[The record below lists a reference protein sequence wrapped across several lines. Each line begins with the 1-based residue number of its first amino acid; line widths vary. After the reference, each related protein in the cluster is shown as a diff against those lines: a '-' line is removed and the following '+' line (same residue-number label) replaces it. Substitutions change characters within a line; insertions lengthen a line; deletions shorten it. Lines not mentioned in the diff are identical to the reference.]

1 MREALRSLL
10 VALQFLTRL
19 PVRLSAMPTPEQFG
33 RAVLCHPLVG
43 VLIGVVLYAAAL
55 SLDGTPPLL
64 QAALLLSLWVA
75 LSGALHLDGLADMAD
90 AWVGGLGDRER
101 TLAIMKDPRSGPVAV
116 VVLVLVLLLKFS
128 SLAALLGQGEAGL
141 LPLAPWLA
149 RSSLPLLFLTT
160 PYARPGGLGQ
170 AIAEHLP
177 ARSLPW
183 VLGVSFGLALAFGLA
198 GLLALLVTL
207 MLFAW
212 LRSRFLARL
221 GGTTG
226 TPPARW
232 SNLPSVRCWWRWLCS
247 RTRLAQDRHGAE
259 EEQRGGGQ

>member
-1 MREALRSLL
+1 M
-10 VALQFLTRL
+10 
-19 PVRLSAMPTPEQFG
+19 
-33 RAVLCHPLVG
+33 
-43 VLIGVVLYAAAL
+43 
-55 SLDGTPPLL
+55 
-64 QAALLLSLWVA
+64 
-75 LSGALHLDGLADMAD
+75 
-90 AWVGGLGDRER
+90 
-101 TLAIMKDPRSGPVAV
+101 
-116 VVLVLVLLLKFS
+116 
-128 SLAALLGQGEAGL
+128 
-141 LPLAPWLA
+141 
-149 RSSLPLLFLTT
+149 
-160 PYARPGGLGQ
+160 
-170 AIAEHLP
+170 
-177 ARSLPW
+177 
-183 VLGVSFGLALAFGLA
+183 SFGLALAFGLA

>member
-33 RAVLCHPLVG
+33 RAVLCYPLVG

-101 TLAIMKDPRSGPVAV
+101 TLAIMKDQAQRPGGGGGPGTGPVV
-116 VVLVLVLLLKFS
+116 EVLL
-128 SLAALLGQGEAGL
+128 LAALLGQGEAGL

-183 VLGVSFGLALAFGLA
+183 VLG
-198 GLLALLVTL
+198 
-207 MLFAW
+207 
-212 LRSRFLARL
+212 
-221 GGTTG
+221 
-226 TPPARW
+226 
-232 SNLPSVRCWWRWLCS
+232 
-247 RTRLAQDRHGAE
+247 
-259 EEQRGGGQ
+259 